1 MVSIS
6 VVFKV
11 TLPVFA
17 TPPASGLSI
26 SISTTSPSMI
36 SVSSLMR
43 TPMALRKACVKASVF
58 DISREKISEAAIMA
72 KGVSSPRALAMP
84 MAIAVL
90 PVPGCPASSTARPA
104 ILPSRIMF
112 RMTPAA
118 LRARA
123 CPTMPCDTAL
133 ASRASSRPR
142 PRMWE
147 CAPIRSM
154 RVRSLT
160 VPSTLTSPMLLLRAW
175 YFSRHFQRRMVRLTT
190 KTVIYVDT
198 LRQKVKE
205 IDFNLEPR
213 R

>member
-1 MVSIS
+1 MLIS
-6 VVFKV
+6 SACSKAY
-11 TLPVFA
+11 TCL
-17 TPPASGLSI
+17 LS
-26 SISTTSPSMI
+26 
-36 SVSSLMR
+36 L
-43 TPMALRKACVKASVF
+43 
-58 DISREKISEAAIMA
+58 
-72 KGVSSPRALAMP
+72 
-84 MAIAVL
+84 
-90 PVPGCPASSTARPA
+90 TADQE
-104 ILPSRIMF
+104 L
-112 RMTPAA
+112 T

-198 LRQKVKE
+198 LRQKEYQIRILEVDK
-205 IDFNLEPR
+205 FNLSKGLQ
-213 R
+213 